1 MNLQNHPYYNYYE
14 QDGKKFPSKIM
25 SYYASYLPPKKKEDI
40 AWRLH
45 HFENNL
51 ENLNLLEEPIED
63 LQQLYIQRAQY
74 LRDNYEY
81 LILNYSGGPDSHN
94 ILETFMLN
102 GIFLDEILIYSYFD
116 EPTIDKLHH
125 TNPSTFSLFP
135 EFYEAEKSAL
145 PIAKYLVE
153 RYSPHTKIT
162 FVNNLYEVHKK
173 FWETI
178 TEEDFIKS
186 VKGNASILMSHRH
199 IGRVRDPNFKQS
211 WKDLK
216 QRKKTAH
223 IWGIEKPG
231 LKSDNKGIFVRLLDH
246 TILSRIDLQYLLTSE
261 DIPNIHELFYIH
273 PDFVKLFLKQ
283 CHVLVNNFS
292 PTFFNQLST
301 RMHENSLAKILYNIK
316 TPSLYSGLK
325 IPDLLSRYEELPILK
340 EMSKTGIIPGCPDMG
355 EPIFVK
361 LYLDDRSST
370 ASINYDRFLSF
381 LQNTLFSKF
390 DRKILVHTL
399 TSGMPSKK
407 YYIKYF

>member
-1 MNLQNHPYYNYYE
+1 MNIQDHPYYNYYE
-14 QDGKKFPSKIM
+14 QEGKKLPSKIM
-25 SYYASYLPPKKKEDI
+25 SYYASYLPPKKKEGI
-40 AWRLH
+40 VWRLH
-45 HFENNL
+45 HFENKL
-51 ENLNLLEEPIED
+51 ENLNLLEEPVED

-94 ILETFMLN
+94 ILETFLLN
-102 GIFLDEILIYSYFD
+102 GIFLDEIFIYSYFNESD
-116 EPTIDKLHH
+116 IDNLYHKDIA
-125 TNPSTFSLFP
+125 TFSLFP

-153 RYSPHTKIT
+153 KYSPHTKIT
-162 FVNNLYEVHKK
+162 FVNNMYEVHKK

-178 TEEDFIKS
+178 TEEDFVKS

-199 IGRVRDPNFKQS
+199 IGRVRDPNFKHS

-231 LKSDNKGIFVRLLDH
+231 LKCDDKGIFARLLDH

-261 DIPNIHELFYIH
+261 DIPNNHELFYIH
-273 PDFVKLFLKQ
+273 PDFTKLFLKQ
-283 CHVLVNNFS
+283 CHVLVKNFS

-301 RMHENSLAKILYNIK
+301 RIHENSLAKILYNIK

-361 LYLDDRSST
+361 LYLDDRSSK
-370 ASINYDRFLSF
+370 ASINYDRFISF
-381 LQNTLFSKF
+381 LQNTLFSNF
-390 DRKILVHTL
+390 ERKTLVHTL